1 MAEQLQATRQGE
13 QWGWEYRGRE
23 LVVVDPQEL
32 PVPVIPAP
40 LELAKLEDKRAVAL
54 RTRAVLSGA
63 AFGGVLLTV
72 GVAFATRPLLA
83 LIPGAL
89 TLGLGWLRWVRPEV
103 LRRATARE
111 HQRWLATC
119 TDSMAR
125 FEADVQVWQDDLNV
139 RERSKAVQNLAV
151 RPWVSVGPTTK
162 ERVDLY
168 GGTAAGWRS
177 ALLAMGSSLMSAGGR
192 LTVLDLTQD
201 SVAEPLRQM
210 AEAHGAP
217 IRSTVV
223 PDEKRSLNLLAGLD
237 AEEIGV
243 VIGDALRAAE
253 SEQVE
258 SRGVD
263 ATLVQQVAECLT
275 EKSVS
280 MNRLHLAFQVL
291 LRQLPPDQM
300 GDLTRAEYTMLIDL
314 LSEAARRSAEPR
326 LFRLA
331 AGLKRL
337 AGVSGDVAMDGWDG
351 EDISLRT
358 VQVSHRESDLTAS
371 LVRHLIFQVAMF
383 RIQRGQMSGRGER
396 IVVIAGADVI
406 SRPDLERFDSIC
418 RRNGLRLV
426 LLFSHLRDS
435 AVELLGG
442 GDAVLFMRLGNAK
455 EAEQAATFIGRQ
467 HRLVASQFT
476 YSHGT
481 NTSQSTSDST
491 TRGNNSSTSDSVG
504 VQTSDSRQATFGLLF
519 SRRHRSGS
527 KSSGEQYSS
536 STTGGSSWSES
547 TSTSASTGTT
557 ESTSVGYQR
566 TYEYSVEPTV
576 LQGLS
581 PTAFIMV
588 DPRDPASPRLGD
600 CDPRLGDQ

>member
-54 RTRAVLSGA
+54 RTRTVLSWA
-63 AFGGVLLTV
+63 AFGGVMLTV
-72 GVAFATRPLLA
+72 GVTFANRPLLA

-89 TLGLGWLRWVRPEV
+89 TLGLGWLRWVRPKV

-111 HQRWLATC
+111 QQRWLAMC

-125 FEADVQVWQDDLNV
+125 FEADVQGWQDDLNV
-139 RERSKAVQNLAV
+139 RERSKAVENLAV
-151 RPWVSVGPTTK
+151 RPWVPVGPTTK

-177 ALLAMGSSLMSAGGR
+177 ALLAMGGSLMSAGGR

-243 VIGDALRAAE
+243 VIGEALRAAE

-275 EKSVS
+275 ETPVS
-280 MNRLHLAFQVL
+280 MNRLHLAFQLL

-300 GDLTRAEYTMLIDL
+300 GDLSRDEYIRLTDL

-351 EDISLRT
+351 EDISLRA
-358 VQVSHRESDLTAS
+358 VQVSHRESELTAS
-371 LVRHLIFQVAMF
+371 LVRHLIFQVAMV

-467 HRLVASQFT
+467 HRFVASQFT

-527 KSSGEQYSS
+527 KTSGEQYSS

-557 ESTSVGYQR
+557 DSTSVGYQR